1 MLFTLKKVVGG
12 LLQPLPL
19 LLVLMGVGLTLLWFS
34 RWQRGGKAVI
44 SCAWLALLLLSVQ
57 PIADKLLLPL
67 ENHYAT
73 WQASAAPVPYIV
85 VLGGGYTY
93 NPAWAPSAN
102 LIGNSLSRVTEGVRL
117 YHANSGAKLIFTGA
131 AAQGNPMTSAQTA
144 ELVAESLGIPRE
156 DIITLDTPRDTEEE
170 AAGTAALIGQ
180 QPFLLV
186 TSASHLPRAMVFFQ
200 AQGLHPIPAPAN
212 QLAITSALN
221 PWEKIFPSAFYLS
234 HSERAWYETLGLL
247 WQRLKGSET
256 PPEAASH

>member
-19 LLVLMGVGLTLLWFS
+19 LLVLMGVGLALLWFS

-44 SCAWLALLLLSVQ
+44 SCAWLALLMLSVQ

-67 ENHYAT
+67 ESHYTT
-73 WQASAAPVPYIV
+73 WQASAAPIPYIV

-102 LIGNSLSRVTEGVRL
+102 LIGNSLARVTEGVRL
-117 YHANSGAKLIFTGA
+117 YHANPGAKLIFTGA
-131 AAQGNPMTSAQTA
+131 AAQGNPMTSSQTA
-144 ELVAESLGIPRE
+144 TLVAESLGIPRE

-170 AAGTAALIGQ
+170 AAGTATLIGQ

-256 PPEAASH
+256 PPEAASN